1 MKPTERRET
10 GQRDMF
16 RSRLDQIID
25 MGHPLVRL
33 AGKID
38 WAFLESRFGEVHED
52 KPGRPPLATRLMAG
66 LAILKHMHDLS
77 DESLCDRWV
86 ENPYFQYFCG
96 EEFFQHKPPFDRRS
110 EEHTSELQS
119 LMRISYAVFCLKKK
133 TYLRKS
139 V

>member
-1 MKPTERRET
+1 MLPARRVSVSLTKGRGAAMKPTERRET

-38 WAFLESRFGEVHED
+38 WAFLESLFGEVHED

-66 LAILKHMHDLS
+66 LAIIKHMPDL
-77 DESLCDRWV
+77 D
-86 ENPYFQYFCG
+86 
-96 EEFFQHKPPFDRRS
+96 
-110 EEHTSELQS
+110 
-119 LMRISYAVFCLKKK
+119 
-133 TYLRKS
+133 RKS
-139 V
+139 TSMNSSP

>member
-77 DESLCDRWV
+77 DESLCGRWV
-86 ENPYFQYFCG
+86 ENPHFQYFCG
-96 EEFFQHKPPFDRRS
+96 EERS
-110 EEHTSELQS
+110 EE
-119 LMRISYAVFCLKKK
+119 K
-133 TYLRKS
+133 TYAHQS
-139 V
+139 IIDIS